1 MAKAQQNF
9 SKKETEKKKQQKQ
22 KEKEER
28 RAARQANAASGQ
40 SLDDMMAYVDE
51 DGNIVSTPP
60 DPTKKRVIKDEDIQ
74 ISVTRQEDRAPEDPT
89 RHGTVS
95 FFNDSKGFG
104 FIKDQA
110 SQESIFV
117 HVNAL
122 GGLKLSEGM
131 KVTFETE
138 PGMKGPVAVRV
149 RPASAT
155 PPAPAA
161 PEE

>member
-28 RAARQANAASGQ
+28 RANRQANAATGQ
-40 SLDDMMAYVDE
+40 SLDEMMAYVDE

-89 RHGTVS
+89 RYGTVS

-104 FIKDQA
+104 FIKDLA

-122 GGLKLSEGM
+122 GGLKLSEGD

-138 PGMKGPVAVRV
+138 PGQKGPVAVRV
-149 RPASAT
+149 RLGSA
-155 PPAPAA
+155 PPAA
-161 PEE
+161 PAPTAE